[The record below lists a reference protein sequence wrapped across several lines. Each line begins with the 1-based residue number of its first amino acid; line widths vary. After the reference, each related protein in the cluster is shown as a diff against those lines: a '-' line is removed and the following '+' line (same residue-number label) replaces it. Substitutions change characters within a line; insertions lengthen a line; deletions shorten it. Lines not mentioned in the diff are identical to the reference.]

1 MSQLKGTSFRH
12 ERTTPCG
19 STSRSTYDALP
30 QPHDAEL
37 GRILRYWAGNLG
49 HYDLTTEK
57 SESIRDSAYEEVGS
71 WRVTA

>member
-1 MSQLKGTSFRH
+1 MRFHL
-12 ERTTPCG
+12 EIDL
-19 STSRSTYDALP
+19 DALP

-49 HYDLTTEK
+49 HYDLTAET